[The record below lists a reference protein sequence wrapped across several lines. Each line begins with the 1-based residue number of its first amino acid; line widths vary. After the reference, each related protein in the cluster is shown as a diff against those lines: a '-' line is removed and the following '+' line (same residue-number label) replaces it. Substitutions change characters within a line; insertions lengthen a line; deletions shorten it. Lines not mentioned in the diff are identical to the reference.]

1 MTDIKTLWKNQ
12 TPEETVTLDNI
23 HAKAERFQ
31 TRIHRRNMIEYI
43 ASAFVVVVFGWYIWI
58 FPGWMMKTG
67 SALVIAAVLHIVW
80 RLHRSGAARAVP
92 DALDLV
98 AFHRQELVR
107 QQKLVRTAWSW
118 YILPTVPG
126 MLLMLLGRWYQVHVP
141 WRTLGADHEVIVL
154 GAIIAALIVAIVWL
168 VQIIGAARL
177 QRKID
182 ELDRLK

>member
-31 TRIHRRNMIEYI
+31 TRVHRRNTIEYI
-43 ASAFVVVVFGWYIWI
+43 ASAFVVLVFGWYSWI

-67 SALVIAAVLHIVW
+67 CALIILAVLHIVW

>member
-12 TPEETVTLDNI
+12 PAEETVTLANI
-23 HAKAERFQ
+23 HAKAAQFQ
-31 TRIHRRNMIEYI
+31 RRIFRRNAIEYI
-43 ASAFVVVVFGWYIWI
+43 ASAFVVAVFGWYAWV

-67 SALVIAAVLHIVW
+67 SVLVILAVLHIVW
-80 RLHRSGAARAVP
+80 RLHRQGASRALP

-98 AFHRQELVR
+98 AFHRRELMR
-107 QQKLVRTAWSW
+107 QRQLLRTAWSW

-126 MLLMLLGRWYQVHVP
+126 MVLMLLGRWYQAHVP
-141 WRTLGADHEVIVL
+141 WRTLASDHEVIVL

-168 VQIIGAARL
+168 VQVIGAARL

>member
-12 TPEETVTLDNI
+12 TPEETVTLANI
-23 HAKAERFQ
+23 HAKAAQFQ
-31 TRIHRRNMIEYI
+31 TRIHRRNMIEYV

-67 SALVIAAVLHIVW
+67 SALVILAVLHIVW
-80 RLHRSGAARAVP
+80 RLHRSGAARTVP

-141 WRTLGADHEVIVL
+141 WRTLRSDHEVIVL

-168 VQIIGAARL
+168 VQVIGAARL